1 MSRALPTIVHL
12 DADAFFVAVEQ
23 ALNPALR
30 GKKVAVGGRERG
42 IIASASYEARACG
55 VHTPMPTSQALR
67 LCPELILISPADGRA
82 RYGEYSRALFD
93 LCETL
98 TPLVE
103 RRSIDE
109 GYMDLAPCGLA
120 TAQAL
125 ADAIGELQA
134 RIQRTLGLS
143 ISFGLATNKLTA
155 AIASKQHKPR
165 GLTLVPPGDEA
176 AYLAPLPI
184 GALPGIGKKTENLLK
199 SNGIARIGDLATHA
213 DPAQLQALLGRH
225 WHEFL
230 SMARG
235 EDDTAVTTAHEDAK
249 SYSQQE
255 TFLRDTADTAH
266 ILRTAK
272 GMLDALM
279 PRVRADG
286 KRART
291 LTLKV
296 RYPGMGND
304 TAAHSLPEAT
314 DLESPFYPH
323 IEMLLRAAW
332 RRPRTPLRLVAV
344 KLSGIESTTGAPA
357 QPRQLELFPPAKPAP
372 PQHNP
377 PAPSNAR
384 QRHLAAIVDAIN
396 AKHGPDSLRH
406 GHQL

>member
-1 MSRALPTIVHL
+1 MPTIAHL

-67 LCPELILISPADGRA
+67 LCPELILVSHANGMA
-82 RYGEYSRALFD
+82 RYVEYSRKLFD

-98 TPLVE
+98 TPIVE

-120 TAQAL
+120 TAPAL
-125 ADAIGELQA
+125 TMAIRELQA
-134 RIQRTLGLS
+134 RIQRTLGIS
-143 ISFGLATNKLTA
+143 VSFGLASNKLTA
-155 AIASKQHKPR
+155 AIASKQHKPH
-165 GLTLVPPGDEA
+165 GLTLVPPGNES
-176 AYLAPLPI
+176 AYLAAFPI
-184 GALPGIGKKTENLLK
+184 GTLPGIGKKTENLLK
-199 SNGIARIGDLATHA
+199 SNGITRIRDLANHA
-213 DPAQLQALLGRH
+213 SPAQLQSLLGSH
-225 WHEFL
+225 WHDFVA
-230 SMARG
+230 MARG
-235 EDDTAVTTAHEDAK
+235 EDTTAVLTEHEDAK

-255 TFLRDTADTAH
+255 TFPRDTADSAR

-279 PRVRADG
+279 PKIRADG

-296 RYPGMGND
+296 RYPGMDNA
-304 TAAHSLPEAT
+304 TATHSLPEAT
-314 DLESPFYPH
+314 DLEAPFYPH
-323 IEMLLRAAW
+323 IGTLLRTAW
-332 RRPRTPLRLVAV
+332 RRARTPLRLVAIR
-344 KLSGIESTTGAPA
+344 LSGIENAAATST
-357 QPRQLELFPPAKPAP
+357 QPRQLELFSEKATPPRPGDKPAR
-372 PQHNP
+372 Q
-377 PAPSNAR
+377 SAR
-384 QRHLAAIVDAIN
+384 QRQLAAVVDAIN
-396 AKHGPDSLRH
+396 ARHGPSSLRH